1 MGVRTMIYGYARVS
15 SDGQSRYGTSLE
27 DQANVLKQS
36 GAMVVYTDT
45 YTGTKMHRPEFDK
58 LMSVLTDG
66 DTIIVTKLDR
76 LGRTSEG
83 IISLIK
89 ELIDRD
95 ITVKVLNMGTIE
107 NTPVGRLIVT
117 FLAGIAEFERDLIV
131 ERTAAGKAY
140 KKQNDPNWKD
150 GRKPIDYDTI
160 LFDSVYAKVLNGE
173 MTATDAYKTMNI
185 GKTKWYQLVKER
197 KSA

>member
-1 MGVRTMIYGYARVS
+1 MVYGYARVS
-15 SDGQSRYGTSLE
+15 TNGQDLYGTSLD
-27 DQANVLKQS
+27 DQIDILKKS
-36 GAMVVYTDT
+36 GAINVYADA

-58 LMSVLTDG
+58 LMDAIQDG
-66 DTIIVTKLDR
+66 DTLIVTKLDR

-89 ELIDRD
+89 QLIDRD

-131 ERTAAGKAY
+131 ERTAAGKAFR
-140 KKQNDPNWKD
+140 KANDPTWKD
-150 GRKPIDYDTI
+150 GRKPMEYDAV
-160 LFDSVYAKVLNGE
+160 LFRALNERVVSGEISVK
-173 MTATDAYKTMNI
+173 DAYTTL
-185 GKTKWYQLVKER
+185 GVGRTKWYEIVKER
-197 KSA
+197 GNAS

>member
-1 MGVRTMIYGYARVS
+1 MIYGYARVS
-15 SDGQSRYGTSLE
+15 SRGQYTDGTSID
-27 DQANVLKQS
+27 DQVRVLKEN
-36 GAMVVYTDT
+36 GAMQLFYDT

-58 LMSVLTDG
+58 MMDAVQDG

-83 IISLIK
+83 IIRLIK
-89 ELIDRD
+89 DLIDRD

-107 NTPVGRLIVT
+107 NTPVGRLVVT

-140 KKQNDPNWKD
+140 KKLNDPEWKD
-150 GRKPIDYDTI
+150 GRRPLEIDET
-160 LFDSVYAKVLNGE
+160 LFNELRIKVINGE
-173 MTATDAYKTMNI
+173 LSARSAAATLGVSKS
-185 GKTKWYQLVKER
+185 KWYNIVKER
-197 KSA
+197 SA

>member
-1 MGVRTMIYGYARVS
+1 MIYGYARVS

-27 DQANVLKQS
+27 DQVGVLKQS
-36 GAMVVYTDT
+36 GAIKVYTDT
-45 YTGTKMHRPEFDK
+45 YTGTKMHRPQFDMM
-58 LMSVLTDG
+58 LSELAPG

-89 ELIDRD
+89 ELIDKD

-131 ERTAAGKAY
+131 ERTNAGKAY
-140 KKQNDPNWKD
+140 KKQNDPDWKD
-150 GRKPIDYDTI
+150 GRKPLEYDE
-160 LFDSVYAKVLNGE
+160 SVFNDLYSKVMIGE
-173 MTATDAYKTMNI
+173 MTSTEAYKTMNI

>member
-1 MGVRTMIYGYARVS
+1 MIYGYARVS
-15 SDGQSRYGTSLE
+15 SRGQYTDGTSID
-27 DQANVLKQS
+27 DQVRVLKEN
-36 GAMVVYTDT
+36 GAMQIFYDT

-58 LMSVLTDG
+58 MMDAVQDG

-83 IISLIK
+83 IIRLIK
-89 ELIDRD
+89 DLIDRD

-107 NTPVGRLIVT
+107 NTPVGRLVVT

-140 KKQNDPNWKD
+140 KKLNDPEWKD
-150 GRKPIDYDTI
+150 GRKPMEIDEA
-160 LFDSVYAKVLNGE
+160 LFNELRIKVVNGE
-173 MTATDAYKTMNI
+173 LSARSAAATLGVSKS
-185 GKTKWYQLVKER
+185 KWYNIVKER
-197 KSA
+197 SA

>member
-1 MGVRTMIYGYARVS
+1 MIYGYARVS
-15 SDGQSRYGTSLE
+15 SRGQYVDGTSID
-27 DQANVLKQS
+27 DQVRVLKEN
-36 GAMVVYTDT
+36 GAMQIFYDT

-58 LMSVLTDG
+58 MMDAVQDG

-83 IISLIK
+83 IIRLIK
-89 ELIDRD
+89 DLIDRD

-107 NTPVGRLIVT
+107 NTPVGRLVVT

-140 KKQNDPNWKD
+140 KKLNDPEWKD
-150 GRKPIDYDTI
+150 GRRPIEI
-160 LFDSVYAKVLNGE
+160 NEALFNELRVKVANGE
-173 MTATDAYKTMNI
+173 LTARSAAATLGVSKS
-185 GKTKWYQLVKER
+185 KWYNIVKER
-197 KSA
+197 SA

>member
-1 MGVRTMIYGYARVS
+1 MIYGYARVS
-15 SDGQSRYGTSLE
+15 SDGQSRYGTSLD
-27 DQANVLKQS
+27 DQVGVLKS
-36 GAMVVYTDT
+36 NGAMKVYTDT

-58 LMSVLTDG
+58 LLSKLNDG

-89 ELIDRD
+89 NLIDRD

-140 KKQNDPNWKD
+140 KKQNDPDWKD
-150 GRKPIDYDTI
+150 GRKKLEYDESQFTE
-160 LFDSVYAKVLNGE
+160 LYNRVLNGE
-173 MTATDAYKTMNI
+173 MTSTEAYKTMNI
-185 GKTKWYQLVKER
+185 GKTKWYEIVKER

>member
-1 MGVRTMIYGYARVS
+1 MIYGYARVS
-15 SDGQSRYGTSLE
+15 TDKQNLYGNSMTDQVAVLE
-27 DQANVLKQS
+27 QN
-36 GAMVVYTDT
+36 GAMQIYKDK

-58 LMSVLTDG
+58 MMGAVQDG

-83 IISLIK
+83 IIRLIK
-89 ELIDRD
+89 DLIDRD

-107 NTPVGRLIVT
+107 NTPVGRLVVT

-140 KKQNDPNWKD
+140 KKLNDPDWRD
-150 GRKPIDYDTI
+150 GRKPMDIDET
-160 LFDSVYAKVLNGE
+160 LFNELRIKVINGE
-173 MTATDAYKTMNI
+173 LSARSAAATLGVSKS
-185 GKTKWYQLVKER
+185 KWYNIVKER
-197 KSA
+197 SA

>member
-1 MGVRTMIYGYARVS
+1 MIYGYARVS
-15 SDGQSRYGTSLE
+15 SRGQYVDGTSID
-27 DQANVLKQS
+27 DQVRVLNEN
-36 GAMVVYTDT
+36 GAMQIYYDT

-58 LMSVLTDG
+58 MMDAVQDG

-83 IISLIK
+83 IIRLIK
-89 ELIDRD
+89 DLIDRD

-107 NTPVGRLIVT
+107 NTPVGRLVVT

-140 KKQNDPNWKD
+140 KKLNDPEWKD
-150 GRKPIDYDTI
+150 GRRPIEI
-160 LFDSVYAKVLNGE
+160 NEALFNELRVKVANGE
-173 MTATDAYKTMNI
+173 LSARSAAATLGVSKS
-185 GKTKWYQLVKER
+185 KWYNIVKER
-197 KSA
+197 SA

>member
-1 MGVRTMIYGYARVS
+1 MIYGYARVS
-15 SDGQSRYGTSLE
+15 SDGQSRYGTSLD
-27 DQANVLKQS
+27 DQVGVLKS
-36 GAMVVYTDT
+36 NGAIKVYTDT
-45 YTGTKMHRPEFDK
+45 FTGTKMHRPQFDK
-58 LMSVLTDG
+58 LMSELKQG

-89 ELIDRD
+89 DMIDRD

-140 KKQNDPNWKD
+140 KKQNDPDWKD
-150 GRKPIDYDTI
+150 GRKPIEYDE
-160 LFDSVYAKVLNGE
+160 SVFNELYGKVLTGE
-173 MTATDAYKTMNI
+173 LTTRGAYETMGI
-185 GKTKWYQLVKER
+185 GKTKWYELVKER
-197 KSA
+197 KTA

>member
-1 MGVRTMIYGYARVS
+1 MIYGYARVS
-15 SDGQSRYGTSLE
+15 SRGQYTDGTSID
-27 DQANVLKQS
+27 DQVRVLKEN
-36 GAMVVYTDT
+36 GAMQLFYDT

-58 LMSVLTDG
+58 MMGAVQDG

-83 IISLIK
+83 IIRLIK
-89 ELIDRD
+89 DLIDRD

-107 NTPVGRLIVT
+107 NTPVGRLVVT

-140 KKQNDPNWKD
+140 KKLNDPDWRD
-150 GRKPIDYDTI
+150 GRKPMDIDET
-160 LFDSVYAKVLNGE
+160 LFNELRIKVINGE
-173 MTATDAYKTMNI
+173 LSARSAAATLGVSKS
-185 GKTKWYQLVKER
+185 KWYNIVKER
-197 KSA
+197 SA

>member
-1 MGVRTMIYGYARVS
+1 MIYGYARVS
-15 SDGQSRYGTSLE
+15 SRGQYTDGTSID
-27 DQANVLKQS
+27 DQVRVLKEN
-36 GAMVVYTDT
+36 GAMQIFYDT

-58 LMSVLTDG
+58 MMDAVQDG

-83 IISLIK
+83 IIRLIK
-89 ELIDRD
+89 DLIDRD

-107 NTPVGRLIVT
+107 NTPVGRLVVT

-140 KKQNDPNWKD
+140 KKLNDPEWKD
-150 GRKPIDYDTI
+150 GRKPMDIDET
-160 LFDSVYAKVLNGE
+160 LFNELRIKVINGE
-173 MTATDAYKTMNI
+173 LTARSAAATLGVSKS
-185 GKTKWYQLVKER
+185 KWYNIVKER
-197 KSA
+197 LA